1 MAIEYEEFNAIHP
14 HYYGQ
19 LFDKYELID
28 YLLAKDEQF
37 AKLIALKYYL
47 RAGNKRGNSE
57 KQDLLKAKYYL
68 EHKDVL
74 KKETKLDG
82 ISNEDLISRFEYKVP
97 LFKMS
102 DEELLSNIS
111 KRLETLNDTDVEY
124 RRIYKLYYLCEAVD
138 ISTKTENSDVDRYN
152 SIILAK
158 AAVQYLNKYIH
169 NDCGDDAEDSY
180 CNLEKAQYLID
191 NIKHKREL

>member
-14 HYYGQ
+14 HYYPKLVG
-19 LFDKYELID
+19 KYELID

-37 AKLIALKYYL
+37 ARLIALKYLL

-57 KQDLLKAKYYL
+57 KQDLMKAQYYL
-68 EHKDVL
+68 KHKYVL
-74 KKETKLDG
+74 NRELKLDE
-82 ISNEDLISRFEYKVP
+82 INSKDLVSRFENEITY
-97 LFKMS
+97 LRLS
-102 DEELLSNIS
+102 DEELLEEISNQL
-111 KRLETLNDTDVEY
+111 RELDDTAEEHI
-124 RRIYKLYYLCEAVD
+124 RQTKLYCLCLDVD
-138 ISTKTENSDVDRYN
+138 IDPVEKDHNVDKYN

-169 NDCGDDAEDSY
+169 NDCGYDEEDNY
-180 CNLEKAQYLID
+180 CNLEHAQYLID